1 MSPPPVSQPQPV
13 FQPQP
18 CEGEGFIRSKV
29 PLRISFAGGGTDFP
43 HWYCEHSGAVLCST
57 ISQYA
62 RATLYP
68 RSDKE
73 IRIRSVDLG
82 YMVNYQIE
90 EEPAYDGMLDLAK
103 AAILR
108 LGCKRGMDLD
118 IRSDAPPGSG
128 LGGSSAVTAAVIG
141 AVARYVNKFLDPY
154 ELAELNYQVERNDL
168 KISGGMQDQYG
179 TTFGGFNLIEFSRE
193 GVLVNPLRVHQSIL
207 EDLEAHLLMC
217 YVGKSRA
224 NTGLID
230 RQIRNYHEQRI
241 ETLEGMKRIYSLVY
255 DMKSA
260 LLKGNLGAFGELLHE
275 GFVNKKRMNPDVT
288 AGTMADAL
296 YEEARHHGAIGGKLM
311 GAGGGGY
318 LLLYCETHRQHDIH
332 KALERAGGMVSNC
345 ALAHSG
351 LEIWH
356 TRAY

>member
-1 MSPPPVSQPQPV
+1 MAAMDPASA

-18 CEGEGFIRSKV
+18 FQSEGFIRTKV

-43 HWYCEHSGAVLCST
+43 HWFDERPGAVLCST
-57 ISQYA
+57 ISQYV
-62 RATLYP
+62 RVTLYP
-68 RSDKE
+68 RSDTE
-73 IRIRSVDLG
+73 VRIRSVDLG
-82 YMVNYQIE
+82 YQVNYRIE

-103 AAILR
+103 AAIQR
-108 LGCKRGMDLD
+108 LGCKRGMDMD

-154 ELAELNYQVERNDL
+154 ELADLNWQVERVDL

-179 TTFGGFNLIEFSRE
+179 TTFGGFNLIEFSRD
-193 GVLVNPLRVHQSIL
+193 GVLVNPLRVPPSIL

-217 YVGKSRA
+217 YVGKTRA

-230 RQIRNYHEQRI
+230 RQIRNYQEQRI
-241 ETLEGMKRIYSLVY
+241 ETLDGMQRIYSLVY
-255 DMKSA
+255 EMKSA
-260 LLKGNLGAFGELLHE
+260 LLKGNLGLFGELLHE

-288 AGTMADAL
+288 AGTSADGL
-296 YEEARHHGAIGGKLM
+296 YEEARKHGAIGGKLM

-318 LLLYCETHRQHDIH
+318 LLLYCETHRQHDVH
-332 KALERAGGMVSNC
+332 KALERAGGVVTNC
-345 ALAHSG
+345 ALSHSG
-351 LEIWH
+351 LEVWH
-356 TRAY
+356 TRSY